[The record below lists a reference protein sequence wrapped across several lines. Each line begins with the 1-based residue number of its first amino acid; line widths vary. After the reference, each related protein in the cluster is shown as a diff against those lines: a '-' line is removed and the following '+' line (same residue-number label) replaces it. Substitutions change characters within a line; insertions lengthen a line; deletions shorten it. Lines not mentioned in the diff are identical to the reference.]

1 MMRCHTDIHFTI
13 QAPMQDHPHKVG
25 RVKPGCYVLLQVIGQ
40 ELPPPEFTVSDSLCR
55 VCALQP
61 YYQQIS
67 AQSLSMCPLPKSIV
81 QTAMQHV
88 SEHFPSYRWIFND
101 ACASCLWAYI
111 HADSF
116 RFIIFSIANEISVFR
131 LFLHCMVMPV
141 QSSYTVITIL
151 ALATDMMS

>member
-1 MMRCHTDIHFTI
+1 MHTDILFTI

-88 SEHFPSYRWIFND
+88 SEHFPSYRWISSV
-101 ACASCLWAYI
+101 SCQWAYI

-116 RFIIFSIANEISVFR
+116 RFIIFSIANEISVLR

-141 QSSYTVITIL
+141 QSSYTVIRIL